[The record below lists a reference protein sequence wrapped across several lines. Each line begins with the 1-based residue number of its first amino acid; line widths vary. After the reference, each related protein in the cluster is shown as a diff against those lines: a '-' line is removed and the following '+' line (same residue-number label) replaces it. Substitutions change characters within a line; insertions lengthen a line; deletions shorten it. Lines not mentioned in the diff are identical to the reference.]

1 MLSSDRV
8 APPAASRAA
17 QLAVIL
23 DAVTDGVTVQDM
35 QGRLVYANNA
45 AAHILGVPN
54 AAALLAAA
62 PAEILS
68 RYEILDEFR
77 RPMSPA
83 DLPGRLVLSGAA
95 ESAATIC
102 YRVRATGAE
111 YWTLLTARAAG
122 GPGPERLAISTFRD
136 VTDLKRTEGLLR
148 FLTDA
153 SRQLSAS
160 LDYES
165 TLGTVARLA
174 VPTIADSA
182 VVDLFEDAAITR
194 VVIAAADPAQ
204 EALLNKLQ
212 RGYAPDPRDLGVAEV
227 LQSGESRLVAH
238 LPLEELLARAKD
250 PVHAQLLAANGTQS
264 YIIVPF
270 LARGRVLGSLALAL
284 AESGRH
290 YAPSDL
296 PLVEELARQAALAI
310 DNARLYRDAHD
321 AIATRDQFLSIASH
335 ELKTPL
341 TSILAAL
348 QLVERRLSRQGALHP
363 RDSRALEL
371 AMAQGRRLNNMVM
384 ALLDL
389 SRIESGRLGLN
400 RAPVDLTALARRL
413 VDESQ
418 PLLDNHR
425 LVLQGATGPLMID
438 GDELRLEQVLQ
449 NLIGNAVKYSPAGG
463 TVTIGVHR
471 NGDDACA
478 EVADQ
483 GVGIPANALPHLFE
497 RFFRAANAEGSGISG
512 MGIGLYVVKEIVA
525 LHGGQIWADSVE
537 GQGTTFTVCLPLVDG
552 SAAS

>member
-8 APPAASRAA
+8 AAPAAARAA
-17 QLAVIL
+17 QLAAIL

-54 AAALLAAA
+54 GAALLAA
-62 PAEILS
+62 PTAEILN

-83 DLPGRLVLSGAA
+83 RLPGRLVLNGATEA
-95 ESAATIC
+95 AATIC
-102 YRVRATGAE
+102 YRLRATGAE

-122 GPGPERLAISTFRD
+122 GPGPERLAINTFRD

-182 VVDLFEDAAITR
+182 VVDLYEDAAITR

-227 LQSGESRLVAH
+227 LQSGEARLVTN

-250 PVHAQLLAANGTQS
+250 PEHAQLLAANGTQS

-310 DNARLYRDAHD
+310 DNARLYRDAHE

-348 QLVERRLSRQGALHP
+348 QLVERRLSRQGAMHP

-400 RAPVDLTALARRL
+400 RAPVDLSALARRL

-418 PLLDNHR
+418 PLLDHHR
-425 LVLQGATGPLMID
+425 LVLQGASVPLMID

-463 TVTIGVHR
+463 TVTIRVQRHD
-471 NGDDACA
+471 DDACV

-483 GVGIPANALPHLFE
+483 GVGIPTDALPHLFE

-512 MGIGLYVVKEIVA
+512 MGIGLYVVKEIVT

-537 GQGTTFTVCLPLVDG
+537 GAGTTFTVCLPLVDG
-552 SAAS
+552 SAAT